1 MPEVEPPVGFAPPTM
16 PTPAPAEQP
25 PFTPP
30 IGTAVVDEAT
40 AAVTRSPRPGEL
52 TPAWRMTVIVT
63 WVGALLA
70 YMAVWKASEEIGIAT
85 WWLGP
90 RSNPEPMYIRLIP
103 FAIVTVFVIL
113 AGYNL
118 KRLPWISLGGS
129 VALALIAI
137 PDLSR
142 SGGLA
147 AIEFA
152 IAGAVALVSLGSFSG
167 TYRAAPPDDG
177 R

>member
-1 MPEVEPPVGFAPPTM
+1 MADG
-16 PTPAPAEQP
+16 
-25 PFTPP
+25 
-30 IGTAVVDEAT
+30 
-40 AAVTRSPRPGEL
+40 
-52 TPAWRMTVIVT
+52 VIVT

-70 YMAVWKASEEIGIAT
+70 YLAVWKASEEIGIAT

-90 RSNPEPMYIRLIP
+90 RSNPEPIYIRLIP
-103 FAIVTVFVIL
+103 FAVVAVYVIL
-113 AGYNL
+113 AGYNVR
-118 KRLPWISLGGS
+118 RLPWMSLGGS
-129 VALALIAI
+129 VLLALIAI

-167 TYRAAPPDDG
+167 VYRAAPPDDG